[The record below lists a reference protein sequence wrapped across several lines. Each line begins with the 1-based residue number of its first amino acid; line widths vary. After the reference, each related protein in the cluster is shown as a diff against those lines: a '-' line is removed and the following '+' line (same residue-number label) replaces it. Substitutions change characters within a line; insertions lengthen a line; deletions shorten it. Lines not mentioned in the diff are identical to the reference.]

1 MLFPPL
7 ADRCYYISF
16 PWCDTRWIIDSRSGL
31 LTAEEHPDCPGMRG
45 ISLKLS
51 VSTIPI
57 VRCHMQN
64 NMPDE
69 DEIYDLQDFSSIKE
83 DQEILR
89 RIRLDVTPHMVME
102 PRFHSRPE
110 DLKKLGEIT
119 GYMFYVEGECE
130 PPALMLMKTGKTD
143 ITSTIAR
150 VEDIPQEIVSRAVES
165 PVQPAVHGMYSITD
179 EIRDWLKKEL
189 GL

>member
-16 PWCDTRWIIDSRSGL
+16 LWCDTRWIIESRSVR
-31 LTAEEHPDCPGMRG
+31 LTAEEHLDCPGMQG
-45 ISLKLS
+45 DSSKLS
-51 VSTIPI
+51 VPTIPI
-57 VRCHMQN
+57 VRCHMQS

-69 DEIYDLQDFSSIKE
+69 DEIYDLRDFNSIKE
-83 DQEILR
+83 DQEILS

-110 DLKKLGEIT
+110 DLKKLSEIA

-143 ITSTIAR
+143 ITSTISR
-150 VEDIPQEIVSRAVES
+150 VEDIPQEIVSRAVEL
-165 PVQPAVHGMYSITD
+165 PVQPPVHGMYAITD